1 MKLLMAAAECSPL
14 ARTGG
19 MGEAVAGL
27 AKALAG
33 QGIEVTVAIPRYRH
47 LGDTG
52 TAAVD
57 TPVPAYRYELDGFEV
72 LLLDDAEAF
81 DRPGIY
87 GPKPGE
93 AYEDEWFRW
102 ARFSAQVARLAS
114 GFDLVHLH
122 DGHVGPVAVLTSVPT
137 IQTIH
142 NASYPLLGPLAD
154 AARELGA
161 SARDRMLGGALE
173 WFGQANYLK
182 AGIVGSARVT
192 TVSPTFAVQITND
205 ASVSSGLSGV
215 ISWLAQPVVGIVN
228 GIDTESWDPQ
238 QDPILAAPFSAKDL
252 KARKECRAALL
263 EKAGLEDGFLIGNVG
278 RMTEQKGLHLIEA
291 GLDRLVQDGL
301 RMVLVGNGDLDPMID
316 GWQSRHPHAVRHF
329 EYTERTARMVYAGSD
344 AYYMPSRFEPCGIGQ
359 LYAMRYGSPPLVHF
373 TGGLADTVFD
383 LDEDPDQATGF
394 AFRSFLPEEAVKTVR
409 RAMRVHRKSPKEWKG
424 LQRNGMTHDLSW
436 DHAAKSYVNIYESAL
451 GVPESAPATTSP
463 EG

>member
-1 MKLLMAAAECSPL
+1 MKLMMAAAECSPL

-47 LGDTG
+47 LRETG

-57 TPVPAYRYELDGFEV
+57 APVPSYRLPLDDIEV
-72 LLLDDAEAF
+72 LLVDDAEAF

-93 AYEDEWFRW
+93 AYEDEWLRW
-102 ARFSAQVARLAS
+102 ARFSAGVARLAA

-122 DGHVGPVAVLTSVPT
+122 DGHVGPVALLTSVPT
-137 IQTIH
+137 VQTIH

-154 AARELGA
+154 AARELGV
-161 SARDRMLGGALE
+161 SAQDRMLGGALE
-173 WFGQANYLK
+173 WYGQANYLK

-192 TVSPTFAVQITND
+192 TVSPTFANQITSD
-205 ASVSSGLSGV
+205 PSVTSGLSEV
-215 ISWLAQPVVGIVN
+215 IAWLAQPVVGIVN
-228 GIDTESWDPQ
+228 GIDTGSWDPQ
-238 QDPILAAPFSAKDL
+238 QDPILAAPFSTKNL
-252 KARKECRAALL
+252 KARKESRTALL
-263 EKAGLEDGFLIGNVG
+263 EKADLEDGFLIGNVG

-316 GWQSRHPHAVRHF
+316 EWQSRHPHAVQHF
-329 EYTERTARMVYAGSD
+329 EYSERTARMVYAGAD

-359 LYAMRYGSPPLVHF
+359 LYAMRYGCPPLVHF

-383 LDEDPDQATGF
+383 LDEEPKQATGF
-394 AFRSFLPEEAVKTVR
+394 GFRSFLPVEAVKTVR
-409 RAMRVHRKSPKEWKG
+409 RAMRVHRTSPKEWKA
-424 LQRNGMTHDLSW
+424 LQRNGMTRDLSW
-436 DHAAKSYVNIYESAL
+436 DHAANDYLPIYESAM
-451 GVPESAPATTSP
+451 GGAQPSP
-463 EG
+463 TA

>member
-1 MKLLMAAAECSPL
+1 
-14 ARTGG
+14 
-19 MGEAVAGL
+19 
-27 AKALAG
+27 
-33 QGIEVTVAIPRYRH
+33 
-47 LGDTG
+47 
-52 TAAVD
+52 
-57 TPVPAYRYELDGFEV
+57 
-72 LLLDDAEAF
+72 
-81 DRPGIY
+81 
-87 GPKPGE
+87 
-93 AYEDEWFRW
+93 
-102 ARFSAQVARLAS
+102 
-114 GFDLVHLH
+114 
-122 DGHVGPVAVLTSVPT
+122 
-137 IQTIH
+137 
-142 NASYPLLGPLAD
+142 
-154 AARELGA
+154 
-161 SARDRMLGGALE
+161 MLGGALE

-238 QDPILAAPFSAKDL
+238 QDPILAAPFSATNL
-252 KARKECRAALL
+252 KARKECRTALL
-263 EKAGLEDGFLIGNVG
+263 EKAGLEEGFLIGNVG
-278 RMTEQKGLHLIEA
+278 RMTEQKGLHLIGT

-316 GWQSRHPHAVRHF
+316 EWQSRHPHAVRHF

-394 AFRSFLPEEAVKTVR
+394 AFRTFLPEEAVKTVR

-424 LQRNGMTHDLSW
+424 LQRNGMTRDLSW
-436 DHAAKSYVNIYESAL
+436 DHAAKSYLDIYESAL
-451 GVPESAPATTSP
+451 GVPESSPATTSP
-463 EG
+463 QG

>member
-1 MKLLMAAAECSPL
+1 MAAAECSPL

-33 QGIEVTVAIPRYRH
+33 RGFEVTVAIPRYRH
-47 LGDTG
+47 LRDTG

-57 TPVPAYRYELDGFEV
+57 APAPCYRYRLDEFEV

-87 GPKPGE
+87 GPTPGT

-102 ARFSAQVARLAS
+102 ARFSAGVARLAS

-122 DGHVGPVAVLTSVPT
+122 DGHVGPVALLTPVPT
-137 IQTIH
+137 VQTIH
-142 NASYPLLGPLAD
+142 NASYPLLGPLAE
-154 AARELGA
+154 AARELGV

-173 WFGQANYLK
+173 WYGQANYLK
-182 AGIVGSARVT
+182 AGIVGSARAT
-192 TVSPTFAVQITND
+192 TVSPTFAVQISND
-205 ASVSSGLSGV
+205 AAVSSGMSEV
-215 ISWLAQPVVGIVN
+215 IAWLPEPVAGIVN
-228 GIDTESWDPQ
+228 GIDTESWDPE
-238 QDPILAAPFSAKDL
+238 QDPVLPAPFSAKSL
-252 KARKECRAALL
+252 KPRKESRTALL
-263 EKAGLEDGFLIGNVG
+263 EKAGLEDGFVIGNVG

-301 RMVLVGNGDLDPMID
+301 RMILVGNGDLDPMID
-316 GWQSRHPHAVRHF
+316 GWQLRHPNAVRHF
-329 EYTERTARMVYAGSD
+329 EYSERTARMVYAGAD

-359 LYAMRYGSPPLVHF
+359 LYAMRYGCPPLVHF

-383 LDEDPDQATGF
+383 LDEQPDEATGF
-394 AFRSFLPEEAVKTVR
+394 GFRSFLPEEAVKTVR
-409 RAMRVHRKSPKEWKG
+409 RAMRLHRTSPKEWKG
-424 LQRNGMTHDLSW
+424 LQRNGMTRDLSW
-436 DHAAKSYVNIYESAL
+436 DHAADDYVRIYRSAL
-451 GVPESAPATTSP
+451 GEPAPSP
-463 EG
+463 APPTE

>member
-52 TAAVD
+52 TAVVD
-57 TPVPAYRYELDGFEV
+57 APVPSYRYQLDGFEV

-102 ARFSAQVARLAS
+102 ARFSAGVARLAS

-122 DGHVGPVAVLTSVPT
+122 DGHVGPVALLTSVPT

-154 AARELGA
+154 AARELGV
-161 SARDRMLGGALE
+161 SAQDRMLGGALE
-173 WFGQANYLK
+173 WYGRANYLK

-192 TVSPTFAVQITND
+192 TVSPTFAGQITSD
-205 ASVSSGLSGV
+205 ASVSSGLSEV

-238 QDPILAAPFSAKDL
+238 QDPILAAPFSAKNL
-252 KARKECRAALL
+252 KARKESRAALL
-263 EKAGLEDGFLIGNVG
+263 EKADLEDGFLIGNVG

-301 RMVLVGNGDLDPMID
+301 RMVLVGNGDLDAMID
-316 GWQSRHPHAVRHF
+316 EWQSRHPHAVRHF
-329 EYTERTARMVYAGSD
+329 EYSERTARMVYAGAD

-383 LDEDPDQATGF
+383 LDEDPEQATGF
-394 AFRSFLPEEAVKTVR
+394 SFRGFLPEEAVKTVR
-409 RAMRVHRKSPKEWKG
+409 RAMRVYRKSPKEWKG
-424 LQRNGMTHDLSW
+424 LQRNGMTRDLSW
-436 DHAAKSYVNIYESAL
+436 DHAAHDYVRIYQSAL
-451 GVPESAPATTSP
+451 GVPESFPAETSA
-463 EG
+463 